1 MKKCGQLIWIVLVFT
16 LFLSVFTGPDSIGR
30 EHSLYRIDT
39 NMNVPVQTGADQSG
53 LDNGPQS
60 HSTLVIYCVVSGIML
75 LGLIILINRHLR
87 KRLRD
92 RETQIDVQSR
102 QLDDLSVRQA
112 EAEQHYRQLFNTI
125 NDGVVVSGL
134 TVNGVLGSIR
144 EVNTQ
149 ACLILGRREDELKA
163 MPIKDLIDEADK
175 TRIPELINQLQA
187 RHSVLC
193 QIRIVTGE
201 GVVRNVEV
209 HANII
214 ETNGNWKTISVIRDI
229 SERMIQDKNYQLKIE
244 GLEKNLRMRVSD
256 IEELRQEVTF
266 LAGTVSH
273 DLQAPLRSVQES
285 LEAIRDSDVIDDEK
299 QVRDIDRIIQQV
311 KRTNTLIK
319 GILEYSRLGRNALEM
334 VPLGLSQICSE
345 VILQLDTLI
354 REENADVIIERPMPR
369 VLAHSTTLYHVV
381 QNLVLNAVK
390 FTKPG
395 STARVVL
402 RAESRNGSVRLWV
415 IDNGI
420 GIAPEYHERIFQ
432 VFQRLHG
439 SEEYPGH
446 GLGLAI
452 VKRGVQRMGGSIGLI
467 SEVGEG
473 SRFWIE
479 LPPVQENGTPDRK
492 R

>member
-1 MKKCGQLIWIVLVFT
+1 MKKCGQVIWIVLVFT
-16 LFLSVFTGPDSIGR
+16 LILTVFTGPDSIGR

-39 NMNVPVQTGADQSG
+39 HMNAPVQTVPDQSG
-53 LDNGPQS
+53 PDNGSQS
-60 HSTLVIYCVVSGIML
+60 HNTLIIYCIISGILL
-75 LGLIILINRHLR
+75 LGLIFFLR

-92 RETQIDVQSR
+92 REKQIDVQSR
-102 QLDDLSVRQA
+102 QLDDLSVRQS

-125 NDGVVVSGL
+125 NDGVVVCDLS
-134 TVNGVLGSIR
+134 VNGVLGAIR
-144 EVNTQ
+144 EVNKQ
-149 ACLILGRREDELKA
+149 ACLIFGRPEEDLKA
-163 MPIKDLIDEADK
+163 MPIKDLIDEDERI
-175 TRIPELINQLQA
+175 RIPELINQLQA

-209 HANII
+209 HANLI
-214 ETNGNWKTISVIRDI
+214 ETNGSWKTISVIRDI
-229 SERMIQDKNYQLKIE
+229 SERMIQDKKYRSKIDE
-244 GLEKNLRMRVSD
+244 LEKNLHMRESD

-273 DLQAPLRSVQES
+273 DLQAPLRSVQGS
-285 LEAIRDSDVIDDEK
+285 LETLRDSDVIDDEEK
-299 QVRDIDRIIQQV
+299 MKDIDRIIQQV
-311 KRTNTLIK
+311 KRTNGLIK
-319 GILEYSRLGRNALEM
+319 GILEYSRLGRNALDM

-354 REENADVIIERPMPR
+354 REEHADVIIERPMPR

-395 STARVVL
+395 VTPRVVL

-439 SEEYPGH
+439 SEEYPGN

-452 VKRGVQRMGGSIGLI
+452 VRRGIQRMRGSLGLM

-473 SRFWIE
+473 SRFWLE
-479 LPPVQENGTPDRK
+479 LPAVQENGMTDRQ